1 MNILVVTT
9 FNNKLEQ
16 AYAHRFRDT
25 YNWPFELK
33 IYNED
38 LGKFVTMKEE
48 MVNQIEN
55 KLSQSELVALI
66 SIIKTTLDERNN
78 GVGDFMD
85 VRFITHI

>member
-1 MNILVVTT
+1 MKKIIDD
-9 FNNKLEQ
+9 Q
-16 AYAHRFRDT
+16 
-25 YNWPFELK
+25 

-78 GVGDFMD
+78 GVGDFVD
-85 VRFITHI
+85 VRFIVHV

>member
-1 MNILVVTT
+1 MKKIIDD
-9 FNNKLEQ
+9 Q
-16 AYAHRFRDT
+16 
-25 YNWPFELK
+25 

-38 LGKFVTMKEE
+38 LGKFVTIKEE

>member
-1 MNILVVTT
+1 MKKVIDN
-9 FNNKLEQ
+9 Q
-16 AYAHRFRDT
+16 
-25 YNWPFELK
+25 

-78 GVGDFMD
+78 GVGDFLD

>member
-1 MNILVVTT
+1 M
-9 FNNKLEQ
+9 K
-16 AYAHRFRDT
+16 
-25 YNWPFELK
+25 K
-33 IYNED
+33 IIDDQIFNED

-78 GVGDFMD
+78 GVGDFLD

>member
-1 MNILVVTT
+1 MKKIIDD
-9 FNNKLEQ
+9 Q
-16 AYAHRFRDT
+16 
-25 YNWPFELK
+25 

-38 LGKFVTMKEE
+38 LGKFVTIKEE

-78 GVGDFMD
+78 GLGYFLD
-85 VRFITHI
+85 VRFITHV

>member
-1 MNILVVTT
+1 M
-9 FNNKLEQ
+9 K
-16 AYAHRFRDT
+16 
-25 YNWPFELK
+25 K
-33 IYNED
+33 IIDDQIYSED

-78 GVGDFMD
+78 GVGDFLD
-85 VRFITHI
+85 IRFIVHV

>member
-1 MNILVVTT
+1 M
-9 FNNKLEQ
+9 K
-16 AYAHRFRDT
+16 
-25 YNWPFELK
+25 
-33 IYNED
+33 
-38 LGKFVTMKEE
+38 KEE
-48 MVNQIEN
+48 LVDLIEN

>member
-1 MNILVVTT
+1 MKKIIDD
-9 FNNKLEQ
+9 Q
-16 AYAHRFRDT
+16 
-25 YNWPFELK
+25 

-38 LGKFVTMKEE
+38 LGKFVTIKEE

-85 VRFITHI
+85 VRFITHV

>member
-1 MNILVVTT
+1 MKKIIDD
-9 FNNKLEQ
+9 Q
-16 AYAHRFRDT
+16 
-25 YNWPFELK
+25 

-55 KLSQSELVALI
+55 KLTQKELVALI

-78 GVGDFMD
+78 GVGDFLD
-85 VRFITHI
+85 VRFITHV

>member
-1 MNILVVTT
+1 MN
-9 FNNKLEQ
+9 
-16 AYAHRFRDT
+16 
-25 YNWPFELK
+25 
-33 IYNED
+33 
-38 LGKFVTMKEE
+38 KEE
-48 MVNQIEN
+48 LVDLIEN

>member
-1 MNILVVTT
+1 MKKIIDD
-9 FNNKLEQ
+9 Q
-16 AYAHRFRDT
+16 
-25 YNWPFELK
+25 

-78 GVGDFMD
+78 GVGNFMD